1 MLTLSLPPKTG
12 RSLSSARISR
22 LFAGFC
28 RLLALMYSHTLLTT
42 SVRGSGAEPTTAASS
57 FEGCSGFARA
67 GFGFLA
73 ALASVIVKLLKYA
86 SLPFAG
92 AKGAGPWPVTSE
104 RFLNPALPP
113 ICQPRSPSVA
123 IRLSSAAPFAYRLR
137 HHLPHRFFGPC
148 SCLCIVREIAHL

>member
-1 MLTLSLPPKTG
+1 MLTLSLPPKTA

-28 RLLALMYSHTLLTT
+28 RLLAWIYSHTLLTT
-42 SVRGSGAEPTTAASS
+42 SVRGRGDDPTTAASS

-73 ALASVIVKLLKYA
+73 ALASVIAKVLKYA

-92 AKGAGPWPVTSE
+92 AKRAGPWPVRTE
-104 RFLNPALPP
+104 
-113 ICQPRSPSVA
+113 
-123 IRLSSAAPFAYRLR
+123 
-137 HHLPHRFFGPC
+137 
-148 SCLCIVREIAHL
+148 